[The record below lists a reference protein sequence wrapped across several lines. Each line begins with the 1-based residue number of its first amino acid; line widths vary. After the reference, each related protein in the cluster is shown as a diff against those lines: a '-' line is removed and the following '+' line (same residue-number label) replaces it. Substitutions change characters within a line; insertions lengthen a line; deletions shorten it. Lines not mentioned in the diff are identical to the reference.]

1 MKRLYQS
8 QWLVAAFAVTAS
20 FSAAPAAQ
28 AGGFALMEQSVPGLG
43 NAFGGTAATAEDAS
57 TVFFNPAGMTRLQG
71 NSVSSGAYLIAPNVR
86 FRNQGSTIVT
96 GAPLTGGNGGDAG
109 IDSIVS
115 NFYTTWSLSD
125 RLKVGL
131 GVNTPFGLAIEY
143 KPDWVGRY
151 QALNSRLITINVNPA
166 IAYKVTDTLSV
177 GAGLNIQYAEAQL
190 TNAIDFGLIGRL
202 SGLRTLPQQADG
214 KVAVVGDDWTVGF
227 NLGLL
232 YEPTKTTRFGVAYR
246 SPITHNLKGEADFTV
261 PAVAAPLAA
270 RGRFVDTGA
279 SAKLKLP
286 DTLAFSVYHE
296 VSPQWALMGDV
307 TWTRWSRF
315 EELRIKFDNPLQPD
329 SVQPEDWRDTVRL
342 GLGVKYNVN
351 QKFTLRAGF
360 AFDPS
365 PVRRNLE
372 TPRLPGGDR
381 TWLSVGMSYQLS
393 PSFSLDI
400 GYAHLFVKD
409 SPINQSSSTAGN
421 LVGEIQSRVDIVGV
435 QINWRF

>member
-1 MKRLYQS
+1 MKRLYFN
-8 QWLVAAFAVTAS
+8 QWLLTALTVAAS
-20 FSAAPAAQ
+20 FSMAPAAQ
-28 AGGFALMEQSVPGLG
+28 AGGFALTEQSVPGLG
-43 NAFGGTAATAEDAS
+43 NAFGGNAATAEDAS

-71 NSVSSGAYLIAPNVR
+71 NSVTGGAYLIAPNIR

-166 IAYKVTDTLSV
+166 IAYKVTDTLSI

-214 KVAVVGDDWTVGF
+214 KVAVVGDDWAVGF

-246 SPITHNLKGEADFTV
+246 SPITHELKGEADFTV

-342 GLGVKYNVN
+342 GLGVKYNATE
-351 QKFTLRAGF
+351 KLTLRAGF

-381 TWLSVGMSYQLS
+381 TWLSVGLGYQLS
-393 PSFSLDI
+393 PSFSVDV

-409 SPINQSSSTAGN
+409 SPINQSSPTAGN
-421 LVGEIQSRVDIVGV
+421 LVGEIQSSVNIVGV
-435 QINWRF
+435 QVNWRF